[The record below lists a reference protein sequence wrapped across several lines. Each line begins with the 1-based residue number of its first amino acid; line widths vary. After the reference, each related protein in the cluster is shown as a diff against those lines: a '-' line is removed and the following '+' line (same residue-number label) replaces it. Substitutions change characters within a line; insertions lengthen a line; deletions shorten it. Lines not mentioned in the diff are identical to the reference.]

1 MRLEKNE
8 IEIVKK
14 SIEAIFGKSKIYL
27 FGSRLDNSKKGG
39 DIDLF
44 IVPENRDT
52 LYEKKIKAIAKLERY
67 LYKPIDIV
75 VHKDFKREIE
85 EEGLSGV
92 LLK

>member
-85 EEGLSGV
+85 QEGLSGV
-92 LLK
+92 LL

>member
-27 FGSRLDNSKKGG
+27 FGSRLDNNKKGG

-44 IVPENRDT
+44 IIPENRDT

-92 LLK
+92 LL